1 MARLAGSSG
10 ENTSRL
16 IRAESLRL
24 FARHGYDAVSMRQI
38 AEAVGVQ
45 ASALYQ
51 YFPNKQQLLVT
62 LLKEHMVELMTALDG
77 TPVQQAEP
85 RAELEAFARFH
96 IRHHLTRADAV
107 FISYMELR
115 ALEPD
120 YFRQIETLR
129 KAYENRLKAIL
140 ERGAAEG
147 YFQVEE
153 PHVAAMAI
161 LAMLTGVNTWYRTGG
176 RLSQAGI
183 EDIYANMVL
192 SCVGSAAE
200 VGSNVKTP
208 AAL

>member
-10 ENTSRL
+10 ENTSRV
-16 IRAESLRL
+16 IREESLRL

-38 AEAVGVQ
+38 ADAVGVQ

-62 LLKEHMVELMTALDG
+62 LLKEHMEELLAALGDA
-77 TPVQQAEP
+77 PMQALGP

-115 ALEPD
+115 ALEPEG
-120 YFRQIETLR
+120 FRQIETLR
-129 KAYENRLKAIL
+129 KAYEGRLKAIL
-140 ERGAAEG
+140 DRGAAEG
-147 YFQVEE
+147 SFQVEE

-176 RLSQAGI
+176 RLSQGKI
-183 EDIYANMVL
+183 EDIYADMVL
-192 SCVGSAAE
+192 RCVGSAAE
-200 VGSNVKTP
+200 LRSQRKTRT
-208 AAL
+208 AG